1 MVRIQRRVSKKRYL
15 NSKRTYEYER
25 ITLEIP
31 KKHHE
36 TVRPF
41 LERDFDFKVEAEKDH
56 ININLVPAK
65 TFRQAT
71 NTPQKTCPESLPDT

>member
-1 MVRIQRRVSKKRYL
+1 LVRIQRRVSKKRYL

-25 ITLEIP
+25 MSLEIP

-41 LERDFDFKVEAEKDH
+41 LTQHFDVNVATEKGH
-56 ININLVPAK
+56 IIVTLTPAK
-65 TFRQAT
+65 AVLKSFAAET
-71 NTPQKTCPESLPDT
+71 K